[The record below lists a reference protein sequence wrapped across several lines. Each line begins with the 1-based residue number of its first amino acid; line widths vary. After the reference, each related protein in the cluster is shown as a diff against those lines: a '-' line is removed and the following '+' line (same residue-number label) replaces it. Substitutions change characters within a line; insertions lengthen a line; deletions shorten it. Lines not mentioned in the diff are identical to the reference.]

1 MTAIHMADYGLTGP
15 FAALAHSCP
24 PGRQA
29 ARIISQEKG
38 FYHIVCENGERLASV
53 SGCSTGRQAP
63 WISPPS
69 ATLCGQTRMTR
80 RTPR

>member
-1 MTAIHMADYGLTGP
+1 MPAIHMADYGLTGP

-38 FYHIVCENGERLASV
+38 FYHIVCESGERLASV
-53 SGCSTGRQAP
+53 SGKLLHGAA
-63 WISPPS
+63 S
-69 ATLCGQTRMTR
+69 ALDLPAVGDFV
-80 RTPR
+80 